1 MTTNYEKIKNMNIEE
16 MANRFI
22 PFNHKSYLGF
32 DGKQYKKRDEV
43 LKANI
48 KWLQSESEEQ

>member
-48 KWLQSESEEQ
+48 KWLESESEE